1 MLHGLEHL
9 DLEPVATL
17 ATIRPDG
24 LPHLV
29 PITFAVVGDVVVWAV
44 DHKPK
49 TTRRLRRI
57 AHLAQDPRVT
67 LLVSHYDD
75 DWDELWWVRI
85 EGTCRQIDDDD
96 DLQTRARRALQGKY
110 AQYRGRAPEG
120 PYFAVDVQRTVRW
133 EATERD

>member
-1 MLHGLEHL
+1 MVHGLEHL
-9 DLEPVATL
+9 DAEPVATL
-17 ATIRPDG
+17 ATVRPDG

-57 AHLAQDPRVT
+57 AHLERDPRVT

-75 DWDELWWVRI
+75 DWRALWWVRI
-85 EGTCRQIDDDD
+85 EGTCRQIVDDE
-96 DLQTRARRALQGKY
+96 LQTRARRALQEKY
-110 AQYRGRAPEG
+110 AQYRARAPEG
-120 PYFAVDVQRTVRW
+120 PYFAVNVQRTVHW
-133 EATERD
+133 QATDRG